1 MFPFLFFFFSLKDS
15 NSIDIPLV
23 IWRVEAFTFAFLTYE
38 ICYSIFWLGEKKS
51 LKWDSRKEMF
61 MRKTSVWEEVAG
73 K

>member
-1 MFPFLFFFFSLKDS
+1 MFPFLFFFSLRDS

-23 IWRVEAFTFAFLTYE
+23 IWRVEAFPFAFLTYE